1 MSEAQCKFYQMN
13 ICRSKLLNRQFYY
26 IIANLGTKAIPA
38 ALSGL
43 IIDAV
48 LSFWLIAT
56 LNPPSI
62 SISVNKVKEFESKW
76 EKERIKNQ
84 NEWILPDLINLQKI
98 NF

>member
-1 MSEAQCKFYQMN
+1 MSEAQCNLYQKN
-13 ICRSKLLNRQFYY
+13 NRRLKLLNRQFYY

-38 ALSGL
+38 ALSDL

-62 SISVNKVKEFESKW
+62 SISENKVKEFES
-76 EKERIKNQ
+76 Q
-84 NEWILPDLINLQKI
+84 
-98 NF
+98 